1 MSMTE
6 KKKDFFTGTL
16 ATLILLSGT
25 AMGLSV
31 RWKLDFN
38 TTESLA
44 YRAFITDKYSKSLAK
59 GDYVKFLLPPNRYF
73 SQSNWTKRIAG
84 MPGDI
89 ITVDNRNVYINGQF
103 VGHAKDHSASNTAYF
118 PITPG
123 VIPPGYYFMQADHED
138 SYDSR
143 YKSFGLV
150 HESAFIGRAYPLW
163 KRGSAS

>member
-1 MSMTE
+1 MELTE
-6 KKKDFFTGTL
+6 KKKDVFTGAL
-16 ATLILLSGT
+16 VGLILLSGT

-44 YRAFITDKYSKSLAK
+44 YRVFVTDKYTKQVAK

-73 SQSNWTKRIAG
+73 YQSHWTKRIAG
-84 MPGDI
+84 IPGDV
-89 ITVDNRNVYINGQF
+89 ITVKDRNVYINGEF
-103 VGHAKDHSASNTAYF
+103 VGHAKDRSATNTHYF

-123 VIPPGYYFMQADHED
+123 IIPPGYYFMQADHED

-150 HESAFIGRAYPLW
+150 HESAFIGRSYPLW
-163 KRGSAS
+163 KRGGTS